1 MTTASNDPRTMDRAD
16 LEWAIIEHDILPT
29 DAAGCDRIAAMGDE
43 ELRAVVLA
51 WIEAGDECAAS

>member
-1 MTTASNDPRTMDRAD
+1 MTTTSTDPRTMTRAD
-16 LEWAIIEHDILPT
+16 LECAVLEYSILPT
-29 DAAGCDRIAAMGDE
+29 DAAGCAAVSAMGDE

>member
-16 LEWAIIEHDILPT
+16 LEMAIIEHDILPT
-29 DAAGCDRIAAMGDE
+29 DAAGCDAIGAMGDE